1 MLGDIVIPTINIVV
15 APMVESIPAVL
26 RFIVAVQSQ
35 EVAQS
40 QEAAQSQQ
48 EVELLPEAGLLGPA
62 VALVVARS

>member
-40 QEAAQSQQ
+40 QQ